1 MVHNINIFIHIIAGL
16 IGIVLGIIAYASIK
30 GGAAHRRYGHLFL
43 WAMGVVVMTALI
55 GVSLFRD
62 RPFLTVVTLQAAYF
76 SFSGF
81 RVVKRKGLGGSVVD
95 LLVAG
100 GVTIVVILFFLRLQS
115 ANIYWNRSIVF
126 YILFYLVLV
135 LIFDLLRFAWPGL
148 IDQSRFWLYEHI
160 FKITGAFTALV
171 SAGVG
176 TVLSEWEPW
185 NQIIPAIAS
194 TLWLPFCLWYF
205 PRKMRARAQVQ
216 GEE

>member
-1 MVHNINIFIHIIAGL
+1 MFHTANIFLHITAGL
-16 IGIVLGIIAYASIK
+16 AGIILGIIAYTSVK
-30 GGAAHRRYGHLFL
+30 GGADHRRFGRLFL
-43 WAMGVVVMTALI
+43 VAMATVVLTALI
-55 GVSLFRD
+55 GVSIFRD

-81 RVVKRKGLGGSVVD
+81 RVVKRKELGPTFID
-95 LLVAG
+95 LLAAI
-100 GVTIVVILFFLRLQS
+100 GVVIIVVLFFLQLQT

-135 LIFDLLRFAWPGL
+135 LAFDLLRFAWPRL
-148 IDQSRFWLYEHI
+148 INQSSFWLYEHI

-176 TVLSEWEPW
+176 TVLGGWEPW

-194 TLWLPFCLWYF
+194 TFWLPFCLWYF
-205 PRKMRARAQVQ
+205 PRKMRKLRKA
-216 GEE
+216 